1 MGIEKSNQ
9 KDYVD
14 NKKPHTRNIRKK
26 QNVFFFRTTQ
36 GPDYVLTNFW
46 LCLDYFVSI
55 EVLKLLEWAAA
66 LSPKGIKL
74 NKEDID
80 GGTEQVQVNN

>member
-1 MGIEKSNQ
+1 MA
-9 KDYVD
+9 
-14 NKKPHTRNIRKK
+14 
-26 QNVFFFRTTQ
+26 TTKMQ
-36 GPDYVLTNFW
+36 CKTIKEVSLKFW